1 MFFKS
6 IRFSLTLRYSLT
18 LAVILVLF
26 SSFLYLT
33 ITKQFY
39 REVDKELYTIAEA
52 LASPTL
58 EPFRNSA
65 PSVFDQV
72 LADIGDNQSIAE
84 SLSTFSAHIQHVGR
98 MIEAVSRENVKGIIK
113 STSAD
118 GAHTMTMNGT
128 FTAKWIGPCPEAK

>member
-1 MFFKS
+1 MRRRSSFTPLGGLATYLKRRIDSLFFKS

-72 LADIGDNQSIAE
+72 LED
-84 SLSTFSAHIQHVGR
+84 F
-98 MIEAVSRENVKGIIK
+98 
-113 STSAD
+113 
-118 GAHTMTMNGT
+118 
-128 FTAKWIGPCPEAK
+128 IGPRANGKFV